1 MDLAYQPGADQL
13 SGTATISATATQDLS
28 SFSFDFGLTASAVT
42 VNSESA
48 EFKDQD
54 NKLIITPKVDLP
66 AQKPMTVVVTYSG
79 VPSKVRMYG
88 EQAWF
93 ASADGASSVA
103 EPHYA
108 AFWFPCNDHPS
119 DKATWSASVSVPDGT
134 TAITNGKLVSSEKSG
149 DKVVWKWSS
158 AQPLATYNSFM
169 AIGRFT
175 MKNTTAADGRTF
187 IRAYS
192 QSLSETEKKN
202 ATSSIEQTPDV
213 LAWESGLF
221 GPYPFDIEGG
231 VAVDAGSVNDAE
243 EYQTKPVYSNVF
255 KDGKDFGDVVHE
267 NAHQWFGDAVSPKS
281 WQDIWLNEGFAQY
294 TEWLWQEHEGTKPA
308 SKLAD
313 EDYKSHDS
321 GDSFWKTPPG
331 DPGAAGLLDDPVY
344 ERGAMTLQALRS
356 TVGDDTFFDIL
367 KHRVSDNMYSNES
380 TSEFIALAEKIS
392 NKSLKPLFDTWLYAK
407 ERPANPPSQGM
418 RLG

>member
-1 MDLAYQPGADQL
+1 MKGTMWYRLAPAATAVLAVSLLAAPSAAAGQPGGQSIGDPYFPHDGNTGYQVDNYALDLAYQPGADQL

-175 MKNTTAADGRTF
+175 MKKNTTAADGRTF

-255 KDGKDFGDVVHE
+255 KDGKLRRRRSRERASVVRRRGVAQVMAGHL
-267 NAHQWFGDAVSPKS
+267 AQRRLRPVHRMVVAGARRHQTGE
-281 WQDIWLNEGFAQY
+281 Q
-294 TEWLWQEHEGTKPA
+294 TC
-308 SKLAD
+308 
-313 EDYKSHDS
+313 
-321 GDSFWKTPPG
+321 
-331 DPGAAGLLDDPVY
+331 
-344 ERGAMTLQALRS
+344 
-356 TVGDDTFFDIL
+356 
-367 KHRVSDNMYSNES
+367 
-380 TSEFIALAEKIS
+380 
-392 NKSLKPLFDTWLYAK
+392 
-407 ERPANPPSQGM
+407 
-418 RLG
+418 